1 MVDVCTVD
9 RPGQLGKN
17 RGASAVCAMMHSMMF
32 ASGGYDHAVHLW
44 DASQDVS
51 RPTPSPLAIRHTS
64 TVQTLLAIRDT
75 SHKLVSGGADCNV
88 HIYDL
93 SSERVVNTLKTSNS
107 VYHAHEAISPFCTLL
122 EVSSVVLM
130 PDWESGN
137 LIHSAHRWHIENYS
151 SRSATIDWFLRSQS
165 NDSAT
170 RRRRYTVDTSKV
182 GCHGASCG
190 LVRSCVSHSR
200 R

>member
-1 MVDVCTVD
+1 MCVTWRCLQLADVCTVD

-17 RGASAVCAMMHSMMF
+17 RGASAVCTMMHSMMF

-51 RPTPSPLAIRHTS
+51 RPTATPLAIRHTS

-93 SSERVVNTLKTSNS
+93 SSERVVNTLKPSNS

-122 EVSSVVLM
+122 EVSQVVLM
-130 PDWESGN
+130 HD
-137 LIHSAHRWHIENYS
+137 
-151 SRSATIDWFLRSQS
+151 
-165 NDSAT
+165 
-170 RRRRYTVDTSKV
+170 
-182 GCHGASCG
+182 
-190 LVRSCVSHSR
+190 
-200 R
+200 